1 MKKSDRWGNVILLLS
16 AVVLLPIW
24 LSQSKEVRMPSGLLN
39 LLQILQFVVLAVL
52 VVILIRRLRRMLA
65 ALRENKN
72 RQGPFPF

>member
-1 MKKSDRWGNVILLLS
+1 MKKSDRWENLILLLS

-24 LSQSKEVRMPSGLLN
+24 LSRSKEVPMPDGLLN

-52 VVILIRRLRRMLA
+52 VAILIRRLRRVLA
-65 ALRENKN
+65 AFRENKN